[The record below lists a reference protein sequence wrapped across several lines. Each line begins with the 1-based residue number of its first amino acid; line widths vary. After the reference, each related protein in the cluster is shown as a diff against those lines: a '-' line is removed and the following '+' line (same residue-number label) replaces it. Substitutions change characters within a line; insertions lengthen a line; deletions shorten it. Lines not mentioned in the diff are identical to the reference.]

1 MLSACRQEDP
11 EAGPDAGR
19 GDHRSPAVPAQE
31 VLHQALQEVSRRGL
45 PEPWW
50 LALTA
55 RWSERFPA
63 EQAPARHP
71 VQPDARR
78 QDVAALRHARRAQPE
93 AHPVDAVAR
102 ARSLAHRRVVS
113 RWTEQV
119 RRPELAES
127 AVPCAQPE
135 ELSVQAVASAR
146 PSELPQVAA
155 EEEEAQL
162 SVPRVAAE
170 AQPWVQPEEAAVE
183 ALPSVVRVVEAVQPS
198 AAQAVAEVRRVVVPA
213 AEVELLAAE
222 RAAEVEL
229 PSVVQVAAQ
238 LSAVQQVARA
248 QPLEARAVRPL
259 AELSAEPSRPREP
272 APARRRMTTLRREPV
287 LAKAEWQRSPSS
299 SAE

>member
-1 MLSACRQEDP
+1 M
-11 EAGPDAGR
+11 
-19 GDHRSPAVPAQE
+19 QE

-55 RWSERFPA
+55 RWPERFPA

-78 QDVAALRHARRAQPE
+78 QDVAASRHARRAPPE
-93 AHPVDAVAR
+93 AHPADAVAR
-102 ARSLAHRRVVS
+102 ARSLAHRRAVS
-113 RWTEQV
+113 WSMEQV

-155 EEEEAQL
+155 EEAQL

-198 AAQAVAEVRRVVVPA
+198 AAQAAAEVRRVVVPA

-222 RAAEVEL
+222 RAAEVER
-229 PSVVQVAAQ
+229 PSVVQVAEQ
-238 LSAVQQVARA
+238 LSAVQPVARV
-248 QPLEARAVRPL
+248 QPSEARAVRPL

-272 APARRRMTTLRREPV
+272 APARRRMTMLRREPV

>member
-11 EAGPDAGR
+11 EADPDAGR
-19 GDHRSPAVPAQE
+19 GDHRSPAVPERAAVPAQE
-31 VLHQALQEVSRRGL
+31 VLHQALQEVLRRGL

-78 QDVAALRHARRAQPE
+78 QDVAASRHARRAPPE

-102 ARSLAHRRVVS
+102 ARARSLAHRRAVS
-113 RWTEQV
+113 RSMEQV

-135 ELSVQAVASAR
+135 ELSVQAAVSAR

-155 EEEEAQL
+155 EEAQL
-162 SVPRVAAE
+162 S
-170 AQPWVQPEEAAVE
+170 VQPEEAAVE

-198 AAQAVAEVRRVVVPA
+198 AAQAVAEVPRVVVPA

-222 RAAEVEL
+222 RAAEVER
-229 PSVVQVAAQ
+229 PSVVQVAEAAQ
-238 LSAVQQVARA
+238 LSEAQAAVPV
-248 QPLEARAVRPL
+248 QPSEARAVRPL
-259 AELSAEPSRPREP
+259 AELSAEPSRPREL